1 MAARGYACSSIAH
14 ESLADSSSK
23 VKELYIFDG
32 VAHTMEMA
40 VNGQAYKQVV
50 QKFVK
55 QLFWMFIFQILCVVI
70 K

>member
-1 MAARGYACSSIAH
+1 MLVPPSVAH
-14 ESLADSSSK
+14 ELLADSSSS

-32 VAHTMEMA
+32 AAHTMEMA

-55 QLFWMFIFQILCVVI
+55 QRS
-70 K
+70 